1 MTFQF
6 KQVSNRKQ
14 IFPAIKMPLKNVNMI
29 RTVTLALDK
38 RKEVHSEIY
47 L

>member
-14 IFPAIKMPLKNVNMI
+14 IFPAIKMLLENVNMI
-29 RTVTLALDK
+29 KALTLALDK
-38 RKEVHSEIY
+38 RSA
-47 L
+47 